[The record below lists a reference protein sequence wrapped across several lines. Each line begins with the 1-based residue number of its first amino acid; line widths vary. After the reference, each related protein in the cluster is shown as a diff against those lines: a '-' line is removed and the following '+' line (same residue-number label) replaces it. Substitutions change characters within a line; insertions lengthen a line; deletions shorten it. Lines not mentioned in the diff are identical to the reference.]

1 MTGNVAPTSVEA
13 FLEAFAAAAGVPA
26 PSAEEA
32 EALLKIASIAAHSSE
47 RMAAP
52 LACWMVGASG
62 RPIAELLA
70 AAQQLPA
77 DAP

>member
-1 MTGNVAPTSVEA
+1 MTGSVQPMTVDA
-13 FLEAFAAAAGVPA
+13 FLRAFAAEAGVPA

-32 EALLKIASIAAHSSE
+32 EALLRIASIAAHSSE

-70 AAQQLPA
+70 ALERAA
-77 DAP
+77 SC